1 MSAVSLKVN
10 KRGKKVKK
18 VTVKWKH
25 LGIDAFGDEYPL
37 KIWENLECVL
47 TKHGIILKRNE
58 ISKDVDFFNFEG
70 AESRNG
76 KIADIHSLQ
85 MIEGLKMNENQ
96 VATAIA
102 RIAEKNCYNPFI
114 DMLKENENSDIS
126 IIKQL
131 FDAIPIREEYKEN
144 SDFYS
149 LLFVKWCIGVVKM
162 AHNTLENS
170 YGSQGVLTLQGGQ
183 GDYKST
189 FFRLLLPNHRWF
201 KGDES
206 VDPSSKD
213 DVIKTTSYVVCE
225 LGEFDDTMKK
235 EQAKLKQF
243 FTAVTD
249 EYRTPYSHVSEKHP
263 RRTSFCATVNKTG
276 FLKDETGSRRYW
288 VIPVSRIDRNKV
300 EAIDKNKFWGAVYHL
315 YKSGEV
321 TDWLDKEET
330 AELERLN
337 RTFNYKDD
345 VAITLDDKLDWDSP
359 REEWGH
365 YSVTTIAERLCI
377 REKAKIKNEMQ
388 RRGIKYEQKRYG
400 GKPVRGYTIPILPS
414 LGDF

>member
-1 MSAVSLKVN
+1 M
-10 KRGKKVKK
+10 
-18 VTVKWKH
+18 
-25 LGIDAFGDEYPL
+25 
-37 KIWENLECVL
+37 
-47 TKHGIILKRNE
+47 
-58 ISKDVDFFNFEG
+58 
-70 AESRNG
+70 
-76 KIADIHSLQ
+76 
-85 MIEGLKMNENQ
+85 
-96 VATAIA
+96 
-102 RIAEKNCYNPFI
+102 
-114 DMLKENENSDIS
+114 
-126 IIKQL
+126 
-131 FDAIPIREEYKEN
+131 
-144 SDFYS
+144 
-149 LLFVKWCIGVVKM
+149 KWCIGVVKI
-162 AHNTLENS
+162 AHNTLENAYS
-170 YGSQGVLTLQGGQ
+170 SQGVLTLQGKQ
-183 GDYKST
+183 GDHKST
-189 FFRLLLPNHRWF
+189 FFRLLLPNHKWF

-206 VDPSSKD
+206 VDPSSRDNVMKVCGY
-213 DVIKTTSYVVCE
+213 VICE

-243 FTAVTD
+243 FTSVSD
-249 EYRTPYSHVSEKHP
+249 EYRIPYGMVNERHP
-263 RRTSFCATVNKTG
+263 RKTSFCATVNKTG

-288 VIPVSRIDRNKV
+288 VIPVSMIDRNKV

>member
-96 VATAIA
+96 VAAAIA

-131 FDAIPIREEYKEN
+131 FDTIPIKEEYKEN

-213 DVIKTTSYVVCE
+213 DVIKTTSYVICE

-249 EYRTPYSHVSEKHP
+249 EYRTPYSHVSEKYP
-263 RRTSFCATVNKTG
+263 RKTSFCATVNKTG

-288 VIPVSRIDRNKV
+288 VIPVSMIDRNKV

>member
-10 KRGKKVKK
+10 DNGRVNKVS
-18 VTVKWKH
+18 VKWEYTGVDGK
-25 LGIDAFGDEYPL
+25 GNEYPL

-47 TKHGIILKRNE
+47 SKYGIILKRNE
-58 ISKDVDFFNFEG
+58 VTKDIDFFNFEG

-126 IIKQL
+126 VIKEV
-131 FDAIPIREEYKEN
+131 FETIPIREEYKEN
-144 SDFYS
+144 VDFYS

-162 AHNTLENS
+162 AHNTLENA
-170 YGSQGVLTLQGGQ
+170 YGSQGVLTLQGKQ
-183 GDYKST
+183 GDHKST

-249 EYRTPYSHVSEKHP
+249 EYRTPYSHVSEKYP
-263 RRTSFCATVNKTG
+263 RKTSFCATVNKTG

-288 VIPVSRIDRNKV
+288 VIPVSMIDRNKV

>member
-10 KRGKKVKK
+10 DNGKVNKVS
-18 VTVKWKH
+18 VKWKYT
-25 LGIDAFGDEYPL
+25 GVNGKGYEYPL

-47 TKHGIILKRNE
+47 AKHGIVLKRNE
-58 ISKDVDFFNFEG
+58 VSKDIDFFNFEG

-76 KIADIHSLQ
+76 RIADIHSLQ
-85 MIEGLKMNENQ
+85 IIEGLGMNEKQ
-96 VATAIA
+96 VTTAMA
-102 RIAEKNCYNPFI
+102 RIAEEKSYNPFI

-126 IIKQL
+126 IIKEV
-131 FDAIPIREEYKEN
+131 FETIPIREEYKEN
-144 SDFYS
+144 VDFYS

-162 AHNTLENS
+162 AHNTLENAYS
-170 YGSQGVLTLQGGQ
+170 SQGVLILQGKQ
-183 GDYKST
+183 GDHKST
-189 FFRLLLPNHRWF
+189 FFRLLLPNHKWF

-206 VDPSSKD
+206 VDPSSRDNVMKVCGY
-213 DVIKTTSYVVCE
+213 VICE

-243 FTAVTD
+243 FTSVSD
-249 EYRTPYSHVSEKHP
+249 EYRIPYGMVNERHP
-263 RRTSFCATVNKTG
+263 RKTSFCATVNKTG

-288 VIPVSRIDRNKV
+288 VIPVSMIDRNKV

>member
-10 KRGKKVKK
+10 NNGRVNKVS
-18 VTVKWKH
+18 VKWKYT
-25 LGIDAFGDEYPL
+25 GIDEKGNEYPL

-47 TKHGIILKRNE
+47 SKHGINLKRNVVT
-58 ISKDVDFFNFEG
+58 KDIDFFNFEG

-131 FDAIPIREEYKEN
+131 FDTIPIKEEYKEN

-213 DVIKTTSYVVCE
+213 DVIKTTSYVICE

-243 FTAVTD
+243 FTAVID

-414 LGDF
+414 LGYF

>member
-1 MSAVSLKVN
+1 MGAVSLKINNNGRVN
-10 KRGKKVKK
+10 KVSVEWKYTGVDGK
-18 VTVKWKH
+18 
-25 LGIDAFGDEYPL
+25 GNEYPL

-47 TKHGIILKRNE
+47 SKYGINLKRNE
-58 ISKDVDFFNFEG
+58 VTKDIDFFNFEG

-96 VATAIA
+96 VAAAIA
-102 RIAEKNCYNPFI
+102 RIAEKNRYNPFI

-131 FDAIPIREEYKEN
+131 FDTIPIKEEYKEN

-162 AHNTLENS
+162 AHNTLENA

-183 GDYKST
+183 GDHKST

-249 EYRTPYSHVSEKHP
+249 EYRTPYSHVSEKYP
-263 RRTSFCATVNKTG
+263 RKTSFCATVNKTG

-288 VIPVSRIDRNKV
+288 VIPVSMIDRNKV

-400 GKPVRGYTIPILPS
+400 RKPVRGYTIPILPS

>member
-126 IIKQL
+126 IIKEV
-131 FDAIPIREEYKEN
+131 FETIPIREEYKEN
-144 SDFYS
+144 VDFYS

-162 AHNTLENS
+162 AHNTLENA
-170 YGSQGVLTLQGGQ
+170 YGSQGVLTLQGKQ

-249 EYRTPYSHVSEKHP
+249 EYRTPYSHVSEKYP
-263 RRTSFCATVNKTG
+263 RKTSFCATVNKTG

-288 VIPVSRIDRNKV
+288 VIPVSVIDRNKV

-315 YKSGEV
+315 YKLGEV

>member
-126 IIKQL
+126 IIKEV
-131 FDAIPIREEYKEN
+131 FETIPIRDEYKEN
-144 SDFYS
+144 VDFYS

-162 AHNTLENS
+162 AHNTLENA
-170 YGSQGVLTLQGGQ
+170 YGSQGVLTLQGKQ
-183 GDYKST
+183 GDHKST
-189 FFRLLLPNHRWF
+189 FFRFLLPNHRWF

-249 EYRTPYSHVSEKHP
+249 EYRTPYSHVSEKYP
-263 RRTSFCATVNKTG
+263 RKTSFCATVNKTG

>member
-1 MSAVSLKVN
+1 MGAVSLKINNNGRVN
-10 KRGKKVKK
+10 KVSVEWKYTGVDGK
-18 VTVKWKH
+18 
-25 LGIDAFGDEYPL
+25 GNEYPL

-47 TKHGIILKRNE
+47 SKYGINLKRNE
-58 ISKDVDFFNFEG
+58 VTKDIDFFNFEG

-96 VATAIA
+96 VAAAIA
-102 RIAEKNCYNPFI
+102 RIAEKNRYNPFI

-131 FDAIPIREEYKEN
+131 FDTIPIKEEYKEN

-162 AHNTLENS
+162 AHNTLENAYS
-170 YGSQGVLTLQGGQ
+170 SQGVLTLQGGQ
-183 GDYKST
+183 GDHKST

-249 EYRTPYSHVSEKHP
+249 EYRTPYSHVSEKYP
-263 RRTSFCATVNKTG
+263 RKTSFCATVNKTG

-288 VIPVSRIDRNKV
+288 VIPVSMIDRNKV

-345 VAITLDDKLDWDSP
+345 VAITLDEKLDWDSP

-400 GKPVRGYTIPILPS
+400 RKPVRGYTIPILPS

>member
-10 KRGKKVKK
+10 GNGRVNKVS
-18 VTVKWKH
+18 VKWKYI
-25 LGIDAFGDEYPL
+25 GVDGKGNEYPL

-47 TKHGIILKRNE
+47 SKYGINLKRNE
-58 ISKDVDFFNFEG
+58 VTKDVDFFNFEG

-126 IIKQL
+126 IIKEV
-131 FDAIPIREEYKEN
+131 FETIPIREEYKEN
-144 SDFYS
+144 VDFYS

-162 AHNTLENS
+162 AHNTLENA
-170 YGSQGVLTLQGGQ
+170 YGSQGVLTLQGKQ
-183 GDYKST
+183 GDHKST

-249 EYRTPYSHVSEKHP
+249 EYRTPYSHVSEKYP
-263 RRTSFCATVNKTG
+263 RKTSFCATVNKTG

-288 VIPVSRIDRNKV
+288 VIPVSMIDRNKV

-315 YKSGEV
+315 YKLGEV

>member
-126 IIKQL
+126 IIKEV
-131 FDAIPIREEYKEN
+131 FETIPIREEYKEN
-144 SDFYS
+144 VDFYS

-162 AHNTLENS
+162 AHNTLENA
-170 YGSQGVLTLQGGQ
+170 YGSQGVLTLQGKQ
-183 GDYKST
+183 GDHKST

-249 EYRTPYSHVSEKHP
+249 EYRTPYSHVSEKYP
-263 RRTSFCATVNKTG
+263 RKTSFCATVNKTG

-288 VIPVSRIDRNKV
+288 VIPVSVIDRNKV

-315 YKSGEV
+315 YKLGEV
-321 TDWLDKEET
+321 TDWLDKKET

>member
-249 EYRTPYSHVSEKHP
+249 EYRTPYSHVSEKYP
-263 RRTSFCATVNKTG
+263 RKTSFCATVNKTG

-288 VIPVSRIDRNKV
+288 VIPVSVIDRNKV